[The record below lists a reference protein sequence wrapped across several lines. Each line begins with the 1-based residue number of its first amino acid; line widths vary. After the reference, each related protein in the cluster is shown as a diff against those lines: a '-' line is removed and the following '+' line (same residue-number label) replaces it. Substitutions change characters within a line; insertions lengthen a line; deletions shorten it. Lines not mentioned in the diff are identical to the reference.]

1 MKLILKDNGIRATG
15 TVRAVVV
22 YWYRGLVVISTAQL
36 NLTKPELMFYSG
48 TNTALGVL
56 EICDGEGDGSC

>member
-36 NLTKPELMFYSG
+36 NLTKPELMFYAGS
-48 TNTALGVL
+48 NTALGVL
-56 EICDGEGDGSC
+56 DICDGEDNGSG

>member
-22 YWYRGLVVISTAQL
+22 YWYRGLVVIRTAQL
-36 NLTKPELMFYSG
+36 NLTKPELMFYAGS
-48 TNTALGVL
+48 NTALGVL
-56 EICDGEGDGSC
+56 EICDGEDNGSG

>member
-22 YWYRGLVVISTAQL
+22 YWYRGLMVISTAQL
-36 NLTKPELMFYSG
+36 NLRKPELMFYAGS
-48 TNTALGVL
+48 NTALGVL
-56 EICDGEGDGSC
+56 EICDGEDNGSG